1 MNVEDTLKQRGSI
14 YGEFAT
20 QTQTVGAI
28 VLAMANAYA
37 ENNGIDKNNA
47 LMEKSV
53 PMKLLAEWHY
63 LAIKLAR
70 IAVNPDYTDS
80 YHDLAGY
87 AMLIEKERKL

>member
-1 MNVEDTLKQRGSI
+1 MSVEETLEQRGSV
-14 YGEFAT
+14 YGEFGV
-20 QTQTVGAI
+20 QTKTVGAI

-37 ENNGIDKNNA
+37 DHHEIDKSNA
-47 LMEKSV
+47 NLESSI

-70 IAVNPDYTDS
+70 ISVNPNHVDS

-87 AMLIEKERKL
+87 AMLIEKERMK